1 MKIFK
6 SRIEIFKRGELT
18 PKVFEMVV
26 DHGEILEDEE
36 RFRMMTLGNEVKFY
50 VLDDNGNSVL
60 SNIEDYKNESYY
72 DFLKKREYEYVNY
85 LPNLDGQYVVD
96 IFERNNAQDY
106 LDFDNYCEQT
116 SCDYKQ
122 LPGSDEI
129 DTIVYKYELDVE
141 KLKRYFFKISELV
154 DLTDD
159 VLDRTLC
166 RLLEEKIQKEAPFIK
181 SIKVKRELTGD
192 QEYFEII
199 RINGK
204 KCKEFY
210 LKGVNSTTM
219 KSDIVVGMSM
229 IYFKGKNVED
239 EYQNNTMK
247 FYEDENAEENN
258 ILVFVERRKYS
269 ERDTAE
275 VFLAS
280 YYDSYK
286 KTVVCITSNTN
297 VEHLL

>member
-36 RFRMMTLGNEVKFY
+36 RFRMMTLGNEIKFY
-50 VLDDNGNSVL
+50 ALDNEGKSVEC
-60 SNIEDYKNESYY
+60 SIEDYQKEPYY
-72 DFLKKREYEYVNY
+72 EFLKKKEYEYVSY

-116 SCDYKQ
+116 SCEYKQ

-141 KLKRYFFKISELV
+141 TLKRKFLEIKELV
-154 DLTDD
+154 DLTDEE
-159 VLDRTLC
+159 LDKVLC
-166 RLLEEKIQKEAPFIK
+166 RLLERKILKEAPFIK
-181 SIKVKRELTGD
+181 SIKVKRELNGN
-192 QEYFEII
+192 QEYYEVI

-204 KCKEFY
+204 KCEEFY
-210 LKGVNSTTM
+210 LKGANSTTM
-219 KSDIVVGMSM
+219 RSDVAIGMPL
-229 IYFKGKNVED
+229 IYFKGRNEVD
-239 EYQNNTMK
+239 EFSSNPMR
-247 FYEDENAEENN
+247 FYEDENDNE
-258 ILVFVERRKYS
+258 ILVFVGRRKYG
-269 ERDTAE
+269 EKE
-275 VFLAS
+275 VAQVFES
-280 YYDSYK
+280 GFYDSYK
-286 KTVVCITSNTN
+286 KTMVCITSKTN
-297 VEHLL
+297 IEHML

>member
-50 VLDDNGNSVL
+50 VLDDNGNSVE
-60 SNIEDYKNESYY
+60 SNIEDYKNEPYY

-286 KTVVCITSNTN
+286 KTVVCITSKTN